1 MVDPVVVTEGVR
13 LRRGPSLRGR
23 HGGLRQVLFEWR
35 GIRIYSYSAMLC
47 VGLTLGVIAADY
59 VATLAG
65 MPSTR
70 VLVAIILLTV
80 PGLLGAR
87 LLFIATHWEI
97 YRREPRRIWRRSEGG
112 AAMLGGLVLAVAVSP
127 PLLAAM
133 DLSFWAF
140 WDVATFV
147 MLFWLIFGRL
157 GCLLHGCCSGKPSN
171 GPLTLLLPD
180 HRGIWR
186 RRVPNQLLEAGW
198 AALLLLG
205 ATALWSQR
213 PFSGA
218 LFLAI
223 VVAYSS
229 GRIALE
235 PMREEQD
242 RFRGLNIQQVLC
254 AVLVA
259 LSLVS
264 LLALW
269 FLRDARL

>member
-1 MVDPVVVTEGVR
+1 VVDPVAVANSTQLER
-13 LRRGPSLRGR
+13 AQSLHRRQ
-23 HGGLRQVLFEWR
+23 GGLRKVLFEWR
-35 GIRIYSYSAMLC
+35 GISIYSYPAMLYI
-47 VGLTLGVIAADY
+47 GLTLGIVAGDYAAN
-59 VATLAG
+59 LAG
-65 MPSTR
+65 MASAR
-70 VLVAIILLTV
+70 VVVAIILLTV

-112 AAMLGGLVLAVAVSP
+112 AVMLGGLVLAVAVSW

-133 DLSFWAF
+133 DLPFGAF

-157 GCLLHGCCSGKPSN
+157 GCLLHGCCSGRPSS
-171 GPLTLLLPD
+171 GPLTLYLPD

-186 RRVPNQLLEAGW
+186 RRVPTQLLEAGG

-205 ATALWSQR
+205 ATALWSQQ

-218 LFLAI
+218 LFLSA
-223 VVAYSS
+223 VAAYGL
-229 GRIALE
+229 GRIALQ
-235 PMREEQD
+235 PMREEHN
-242 RFRGLNIQQVLC
+242 RLRGLNIQQILC
-254 AVLVA
+254 AAIVI

-264 LLALW
+264 VLALW
-269 FLRDARL
+269 LLQAARL

>member
-1 MVDPVVVTEGVR
+1 VVDPVIATSSTPLAPGQ
-13 LRRGPSLRGR
+13 SLRGR
-23 HGGLRQVLFEWR
+23 QGGLRQILFEWR
-35 GIRIYSYSAMLC
+35 GVRIYSYPAVHY
-47 VGLTLGVIAADY
+47 VGLTLGLIAGNYAAN
-59 VATLAG
+59 VAG
-65 MPSTR
+65 MASAR

-112 AAMLGGLVLAVAVSP
+112 AAMLGGLVLALAVSS

-147 MLFWLIFGRL
+147 MLIWLIFGRL

-186 RRVPNQLLEAGW
+186 RRVPTQLLEAGW

-213 PFSGA
+213 PLSGA
-218 LFLAI
+218 LFLSI

-229 GRIALE
+229 GRIALQ
-235 PMREEQD
+235 PMREEQE
-242 RFRGLNIQQVLC
+242 RFRGLNVQQVLC
-254 AVLVA
+254 AALAA

-264 LLALW
+264 VLALW
-269 FLRDARL
+269 LIQDARP